1 MAKTHWRKL
10 TNPNYL
16 GAYSI
21 DDGNDLILT
30 IAYVRQEEVVGTDGK
45 KDDCVVCHFK
55 ERNVKPMILNS
66 TNMKTITKVVGSPY
80 IDDWAGNQ
88 IQIGT
93 EIVKAFGSVVDALR
107 VRPYKPKAAVVVKC
121 EKCGA
126 DIKAGHGMTSEQMA
140 AYTRKKYG
148 AALCA
153 GCATEANKAAQNAKK
168 SEADNVTADSTEAV
182 TNDSAQSDGAVNA
195 DV

>member
-126 DIKAGHGMTSEQMA
+126 DIKPGHGMTSEQMA

-168 SEADNVTADSTEAV
+168 SEADNVTADNTDSV

>member
-153 GCATEANKAAQNAKK
+153 KCATAAKEAAL
-168 SEADNVTADSTEAV
+168 SEAD
-182 TNDSAQSDGAVNA
+182 G
-195 DV
+195 